1 MRATPYCLALIALIL
16 SACAAPRMYEAPQG
30 KKTSKFTLVANSQDF
45 VILNAVYYGN
55 TEMCTDFQQ
64 IGVALKN
71 DQTILLEADRE
82 HSIGVQANI
91 SSSLNSS
98 IGLATFVHCNHY
110 ITFPVASGY
119 EYRYTNKAGAGMC
132 QRVLDRRRAEGGY
145 WEPSPF
151 RLRKLSE
158 EYVRT
163 QKGSVCLPE

>member
-1 MRATPYCLALIALIL
+1 MRATPNYLVLAALFL

-30 KKTSKFTLVANSQDF
+30 KRTSKFSLVANSQDF
-45 VILNAVYYGN
+45 VSLSAVYYGN
-55 TEMCTDFQQ
+55 TEACTDFQQ

-71 DQTILLEADRE
+71 DQTIFLEADRE

-91 SSSLNSS
+91 SSGISF
-98 IGLATFVHCNHY
+98 GVATFVHCNHY
-110 ITFPVASGY
+110 LTFPVVSGY

-132 QRVLDRRRAEGGY
+132 QRVLDRRRSENGA

-163 QKGSVCLPE
+163 QTGPVCLPE